1 MADSTSEFDVT
12 SNNNP
17 EEGLPK
23 DISSNEM
30 IDATEFQ
37 GTPDSSATLTATNAI
52 GAFSQN
58 LLQRLIDSKGR
69 GDLFM
74 AIGVVMILV
83 ILIIPVP
90 TWMLDIGL
98 AFSISFS
105 VMILMTVIFLNKPL
119 EFNAFPTILLLATLI
134 RLSLNLASTRLILS
148 NGHEGTNAAGRVIEA
163 FGGFVMGGNFVIGII
178 VFAILVIVNFVVIT
192 KGSGRIAEVAA
203 RFTLDAMP
211 GKQMA
216 IDADLSS
223 GLIDEDEAR
232 TRRTELEEESSF
244 FGAMDG
250 AAKFVRGDAMAGII
264 ITFINVLGGIIIGVA
279 QNDMAFVDAADSYTR
294 LTVGDGLVS
303 QIPALIVS
311 TAAGMLVAKGGVKG
325 SMEKAVFGQLSA
337 KPKSVGM
344 VSFLLFCFVAVPGI
358 PALPFLILAT
368 ATGTIAF
375 ILHLNARKIAISKAE
390 QVEAELA
397 DAPSLAEEPIS
408 QVLKIDFLRLE
419 LGYGLLQLINEGED
433 GQRLTDQIKALRRQ
447 MAIEM
452 GFVMPAVRIQDNM
465 QLAANNYIV
474 RVKEID
480 AGKGDLRPNMLLVM
494 DPRGEEI
501 TLTGETTTEPTFGLP
516 ATWIEESGREEA
528 LFRGYTVVD
537 TPTVITTHLTEIIK
551 DNMSDLLSY
560 AETQKLLDELD
571 KDHQKLIADIVPAQ
585 ISVGGIQRTLQNLL
599 QERISIRDL
608 PTILEGIS
616 EACIQSRNI
625 GLITEHVRSRLAR
638 QISDSNTDSEGV
650 ILMVTLS
657 PEWEQTFVE
666 ALVGAGEEKQLSM
679 APSRLQE
686 FISAVRQTFERH
698 AMMGEMPILLTS
710 PPIRPFVRSIVERFR
725 PSTIIMSQNEIH
737 PKAKIKTVGQV

>member
-1 MADSTSEFDVT
+1 MADSTSEFNT
-12 SNNNP
+12 TSSNNTGD
-17 EEGLPK
+17 GL
-23 DISSNEM
+23 SGETSGNEM
-30 IDATEFQ
+30 IGAAEFQ
-37 GTPDSSATLTATNAI
+37 DPIGSSTNPTVA
-52 GAFSQN
+52 N
-58 LLQRLIDSKGR
+58 LMGEFGGNMLQRLKGAKGR
-69 GDLFM
+69 GDLVM
-74 AIGVVMILV
+74 AFGVVMILV
-83 ILIIPVP
+83 ILIIPMP
-90 TWMLDIGL
+90 TWMLDISL
-98 AFSISFS
+98 AFSITFS
-105 VMILMTVIFLNKPL
+105 VMVLMTVIFLNKPL
-119 EFNAFPTILLLATLI
+119 EFNAFPTVLLLATLI

-148 NGHEGTNAAGRVIEA
+148 NGHEGTGAAGKVIEA
-163 FGGFVMGGNFVIGII
+163 FGGFVMAGNFVIGII

-264 ITFINVLGGIIIGVA
+264 ITFINVIGGIIIGVA
-279 QNDMAFVDAADSYTR
+279 QNDMAFADAADSYTR

-311 TAAGMLVAKGGVKG
+311 TAAGMLVTKGGVKG
-325 SMEKAVFGQLSA
+325 SIDKAVFGQLSA
-337 KPKSVGM
+337 QPKSLAM

-358 PALPFLILAT
+358 PALPFLILAS
-368 ATGTIAF
+368 ATGIIAL
-375 ILHLNARKIAISKAE
+375 ILYQNAKRTAISKAE
-390 QVEAELA
+390 QVDAELA
-397 DAPSLAEEPIS
+397 GVPTLAEEPIS

-419 LGYGLLQLINEGED
+419 LGYGLLQLINEGQE

-494 DPRGEEI
+494 DPRGEDI
-501 TLTGETTTEPTFGLP
+501 TLSGETTTEPTFGLP

-528 LFRGYTVVD
+528 LFKGYTVVD

-571 KDHQKLIADIVPAQ
+571 KDHQKLIADIIPTQ
-585 ISVGGIQRTLQNLL
+585 ISVGGVQRTLQNLL

-638 QISDSNTDSEGV
+638 QISDSNTDNDGI

-686 FISAVRQTFERH
+686 FISSVRQTFERH